1 MPNIHDITTDPD
13 DPPRFVAV
21 LSARV
26 DARNSAEYGGPDV
39 AAAQRRAYPDVV
51 PLTIDA
57 PVDVAFRRALSAA
70 RAMHWTIV
78 AEVPDEGRIEATDT
92 TALFGFKDDIVV
104 RVRPAG
110 NGSRV
115 DVRSVSR
122 IGSSDVGTNAR
133 RIEAYLDRLR
143 AER

>member
-1 MPNIHDITTDPD
+1 
-13 DPPRFVAV
+13 
-21 LSARV
+21 
-26 DARNSAEYGGPDV
+26 
-39 AAAQRRAYPDVV
+39 
-51 PLTIDA
+51 
-57 PVDVAFRRALSAA
+57 
-70 RAMHWTIV
+70 MHWTIV